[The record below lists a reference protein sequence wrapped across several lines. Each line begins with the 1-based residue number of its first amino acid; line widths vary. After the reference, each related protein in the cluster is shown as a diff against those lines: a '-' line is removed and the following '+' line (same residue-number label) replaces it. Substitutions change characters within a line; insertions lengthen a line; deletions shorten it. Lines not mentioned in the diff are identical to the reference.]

1 MLVFNS
7 THTPTGPFEV
17 TFLSLWNLSHRSYWR
32 WCGTNTIL
40 APKNPTYIGHIRAHS
55 DLPRPLAAGNDCIDK
70 ALIKE
75 ALVSDP
81 IVLSKCGPYKIHLS
95 SHTLRLLHKIA
106 KEQARMILKQCPDCL
121 TLSQVPH
128 LEVNPGGLMPNHIWQ
143 IEVTHF
149 SEFRNLKYI
158 YVYMTLVP
166 GLIFASTYR
175 RSF

>member
-1 MLVFNS
+1 MIFNT
-7 THTPTGPFEV
+7 THIPTGSFEV
-17 TFLSLWNLSHRSYWR
+17 NCLSLWNLSHRSYWR

-121 TLSQVPH
+121 TLSQVPC
-128 LEVNPGGLMPNHIWQ
+128 LGVNPQGLMPNHIWQ
-143 IEVTHF
+143 IDVTHY
-149 SEFRNLKYI
+149 SEFGKLKYI
-158 YVYMTLVP
+158 RVCIDTCS
-166 GLIFASTYR
+166 GLIFA
-175 RSF
+175 